1 MATAEIAA
9 SPTASGE
16 APPGGIPATM
26 ARRSIDPA
34 QRAGILVA
42 VSGATRD
49 RAGREISKIPFGGL
63 LFAGALTSFR
73 VAMTTGPMKAV
84 EQAITTAR
92 GGPAITP
99 EEVAAQRR
107 IMAAASAA
115 TVVAGVVTQRLLIN
129 SGRSGP
135 AVEVGR
141 VLGSQLA
148 VGGAAGAVVLG
159 TDALMRTDGMR
170 DATKG
175 DATKAGAAAGIL
187 GLVILGQRRA
197 VRGAAEHLTLRTPP
211 SSVTLPV
218 RGRLRTLKVEV
229 PIR

>member
-1 MATAEIAA
+1 MATAETAA
-9 SPTASGE
+9 NPAEPGQAPVSGT
-16 APPGGIPATM
+16 PATL

-42 VSGATRD
+42 LSGATRD
-49 RAGREISKIPFGGL
+49 RAGREISKIPLGGL

-84 EQAITTAR
+84 EQAITSAR
-92 GGPAITP
+92 GGPATTAQ
-99 EEVAAQRR
+99 ELATQRR
-107 IMAAASAA
+107 IMAAASLA
-115 TVVAGVVTQRLLIN
+115 TVAVGVVTQRVLIN

-159 TDALMRTDGMR
+159 TDALLRTEGMR

-175 DATKAGAAAGIL
+175 DPSKVGAAAGIM
-187 GLVILGQRRA
+187 GLVLLGQRRA
-197 VRGAAEHLTLRTPP
+197 VKGAAEHLTLRTPP
-211 SSVTLPV
+211 RSTTIPV